1 MQYFCGLFSDICDFW
16 VQESEKFRYICL
28 IIITSKQITL
38 MKKLLL
44 TCAAFVLA
52 GLNAFADEQPDY
64 VSTG

>member
-1 MQYFCGLFSDICDFW
+1 
-16 VQESEKFRYICL
+16 
-28 IIITSKQITL
+28 

-64 VSTG
+64 VSTGGNIKYIMQNYNFRFNWQNNTKQV

>member
-1 MQYFCGLFSDICDFW
+1 
-16 VQESEKFRYICL
+16 
-28 IIITSKQITL
+28 

-64 VSTG
+64 VSTGGNIKWCYIRSVYFADMYL